1 MARGWESKSVEDQ
14 IADAEQRK
22 LVATTPK
29 LSVAEIE
36 QRERIANL
44 QMARSRLREQLS
56 RTRSEAYQQRLQHA
70 LTEIEAQLTDNER

>member
-29 LSVAEIE
+29 LSAAEIE